1 MSAPILLEN
10 AMEMLAARAITAG
23 ASDLNVPSPCISV
36 CRMDEHNAV
45 CTGCLRSLDEIRVWS
60 TSTDPEKKA
69 IWLQIGQRLQ
79 ALTAGTP

>member
-1 MSAPILLEN
+1 MSARTMPVN

-23 ASDLNVPSPCISV
+23 ASAINVPSPCISV

-60 TSTDPEKKA
+60 TSTDSEKKT